1 MNHKIYIVIIV
12 DTYYWYIRWTYAT
25 QKTRT
30 VQCYSTS
37 SSCQNLKNDILVS
50 AVVLLLLPPHPHG
63 HICTQR
69 QVQLQ
74 YTNVHSL
81 CMLSFL
87 LDLWLCCTPKYK
99 LIMMEAY
106 ILYSWSTVNFV
117 RTQTHMCLISIPSP
131 LSSCFFSP
139 CISLSMFNDHCL
151 DPQAVGAS
159 KEEVLPTNEF
169 LIAGLHIML
178 MTFAWGNSVHWT
190 FKFKSKTCV

>member
-1 MNHKIYIVIIV
+1 MHICYTE
-12 DTYYWYIRWTYAT
+12 DTYC
-25 QKTRT
+25 T

-37 SSCQNLKNDILVS
+37 SSCQTLKNDILVS

-87 LDLWLCCTPKYK
+87 LDLWLFCTPKYK

-106 ILYSWSTVNFV
+106 TLYCWYTVNFV

-131 LSSCFFSP
+131 LSSFFFLSMHLF
-139 CISLSMFNDHCL
+139 INVQWSLSRSTSCGCIQRGSAAN
-151 DPQAVGAS
+151 QW
-159 KEEVLPTNEF
+159 LP
-169 LIAGLHIML
+169 
-178 MTFAWGNSVHWT
+178 NSWSTHNVNGI
-190 FKFKSKTCV
+190 CMGQ